1 MPKAKIDQPIGK
13 ILLDLVTLHGGYG
26 GYGGLGGLEG
36 LLLINSIVSESANNF
51 VSLDLQ
57 VNV

>member
-36 LLLINSIVSESANNF
+36 LLPY
-51 VSLDLQ
+51 
-57 VNV
+57 

>member
-1 MPKAKIDQPIGK
+1 MPKAKIDHPIGK

-36 LLLINSIVSESANNF
+36 LLLIVSESANNF
-51 VSLDLQ
+51 VSFDLQ

>member
-26 GYGGLGGLEG
+26 GLGGLEG
-36 LLLINSIVSESANNF
+36 LLPY
-51 VSLDLQ
+51 
-57 VNV
+57 